1 MTSELPYL
9 LSLCCLTDLVWIGTT
24 QKSRI
29 DNEQKKTT
37 EALIGILHRL
47 KMQHQTK
54 NWEMHMV
61 IYFQCCKAVC

>member
-29 DNEQKKTT
+29 DNEQKKNN
-37 EALIGILHRL
+37 RSFDR
-47 KMQHQTK
+47 
-54 NWEMHMV
+54 
-61 IYFQCCKAVC
+61 YFA